1 MSINI
6 KQKLVPAAKYG
17 IKCPNSMN
25 AEYIT
30 VHNTAND
37 ASAAN
42 EIKYM
47 TNNNNSVSFHIAVDD
62 IEAIQGIP
70 FNRNAWHCT
79 DGNGP
84 GNRKSIGIEICYSKS
99 GGERYYKAEQNAIKL
114 IAQLLKERGWGTDRV
129 KQHADWYN
137 KNCPHRIR
145 DEGRWGAFI
154 TAIQNEMNPP
164 KAIYFATGGF
174 ASGSLLNIHDFLMK
188 NNWWFEPSR
197 MENGTIQFLIGGF
210 EVGSES
216 AVRMEKFLKDHNY
229 WYQIQ

>member
-17 IKCPNSMN
+17 IKCPHSMN

-37 ASAAN
+37 ASAVN

-129 KQHADWYN
+129 KQHADWYK

-145 DEGRWGAFI
+145 DEGRWGEFI
-154 TAIQNEMNPP
+154 MAIKKEMEPP
-164 KAIYFATGGF
+164 KTIHFYTGGYT
-174 ASGSLLNIHDFLMK
+174 SGSLLNVHDFLMRK
-188 NNWWFEPSR
+188 DWYFQPSR
-197 MENGTIQFLIGGF
+197 ADNGTIMFLIGGF
-210 EVGSES
+210 GEGSPQALEL
-216 AVRMEKFLKDHNY
+216 EKFLKDHNY